1 MRYRQPQMR
10 PDCVAGALR
19 PDFPAFSKGVMV
31 LGSLVKICMPGLRAA
46 LTAIVAAT
54 ALAGCASTIERNGI
68 PTSALADKARVPGLE
83 GVRYWA
89 DEVSNDPVGDIRRH
103 TPNMPAIGRD
113 NARIK
118 GRPVVESLALS
129 GGGSDGAYGA
139 GVLAGWT
146 ERGDRPEF
154 EVVTGVSAGA
164 IIAPFAFLGSK
175 YDPAL
180 KVIWTEY
187 QQSQVVTAQFLPGLF
202 GGSALT
208 DTTPLAGLIAK
219 YVDREMLDKISAEYK
234 RGRILMVLTTNLD
247 AQRPVV
253 WNMGEIALDPS
264 PEALALFR
272 KVILASAAIPG
283 AFPPVNIDV
292 VADGKHY
299 EEMHVDGGTTRELF
313 VTPVQA
319 PLKAFDVL
327 YPVPPIRKIY
337 IVKNGKVVPEQEVI
351 PQTTFKIAARSIAT
365 LIKSQN
371 WSELYRLYRLA
382 VDGGADFNFTSVP
395 DDFNF
400 KTDLIYDPKY
410 QIALYERG
418 VEVGKSGVWLKAPP
432 GQTPITVQEMKQAK
446 PTKAQISKLTTPTK
460 TLTEQ
465 AAPTPVKPIAE
476 EKRIGSVPKPAAAA
490 NPQAAAETTEPQVP
504 DYSAWARSVTTN

>member
-1 MRYRQPQMR
+1 MRYRRPQIR
-10 PDCVAGALR
+10 RRCLVAALR
-19 PDFPAFSKGVMV
+19 AGYPRASKGVMV
-31 LGSLVKICMPGLRAA
+31 LGSLAKIGFSRIRAVLAAA
-46 LTAIVAAT
+46 LAAF
-54 ALAGCASTIERNGI
+54 ALTGCASTIERHGI
-68 PTSALADKARVPGLE
+68 PTAALADKAQVAGLE
-83 GVRYWA
+83 GVRFWA

-103 TPNMPAIGRD
+103 TPNMPTIGRD
-113 NARIK
+113 NSRVK

-129 GGGSDGAYGA
+129 GGGSDGAFGA

-146 ERGDRPEF
+146 DRGDRPEF

-164 IIAPFAFLGSK
+164 IIAPFAFLGPQ

-202 GGSALT
+202 GGQALT

-219 YVDREMLDKISAEYK
+219 YVDRAMLDAIAEQYK

-253 WNMGEIALDPS
+253 WNMGEIALNPS
-264 PEALALFR
+264 PEALTLFR

-292 VADGKHY
+292 VAGGKNY

-313 VTPVQA
+313 ITPVQA
-319 PLKAFDVL
+319 PLKAFDAL
-327 YPVPPIRKIY
+327 YPAPPIRKIY
-337 IVKNGKVVPEQEVI
+337 IIKNGKVVPEQEVI
-351 PQTTFKIAARSIAT
+351 PQTTFKIAARSIST

-371 WSELYRLYRLA
+371 WSELYRLYRVAL
-382 VDGGADFNFTSVP
+382 DGGADFNFTAVP
-395 DDFNF
+395 NDFNF

-410 QIALYERG
+410 QVALYERG
-418 VEVGKSGVWLKAPP
+418 IAVGKSGVWMKAPP
-432 GQTPITVQEMKQAK
+432 GQTPITVDEMKKAK
-446 PTKAQISKLTTPTK
+446 PTKAEMAKQT
-460 TLTEQ
+460 
-465 AAPTPVKPIAE
+465 TPVKRLQDPVA
-476 EKRIGSVPKPAAAA
+476 PPAAAPAVPVVPPVVAPGPSAA
-490 NPQAAAETTEPQVP
+490 NAAQPTVP
-504 DYSAWARSVTTN
+504 DFAAWSQSVTTN

>member
-1 MRYRQPQMR
+1 MT
-10 PDCVAGALR
+10 V
-19 PDFPAFSKGVMV
+19 
-31 LGSLVKICMPGLRAA
+31 
-46 LTAIVAAT
+46 
-54 ALAGCASTIERNGI
+54 LAGCASTIERHGI
-68 PTSALADKARVPGLE
+68 PNAALADKAHVPGLE
-83 GVRYWA
+83 GVRFWA
-89 DEVSNDPVGDIRRH
+89 DEVSADPIGDIRRR
-103 TPNMPAIGRD
+103 TPNIPVVGR
-113 NARIK
+113 NTQKVK
-118 GRPVVESLALS
+118 GRPIVETLALS
-129 GGGSDGAYGA
+129 GGGADGAYGA
-139 GVLAGWT
+139 GVLTGWT

-164 IIAPFAFLGSK
+164 IIAPFAFLGQR

-180 KVIWTEY
+180 KIIWTEY

-219 YVDREMLDKISAEYK
+219 YVDRPMLDAIAAEYK

-264 PEALALFR
+264 PEALMLFR

-292 VADGKHY
+292 VADGKNY

-319 PLKAFDVL
+319 PLKAFDAL
-327 YPVPPIRKIY
+327 YPAPPIRKLY
-337 IVKNGKVVPEQEVI
+337 IIKNGKVVPEQEII

-371 WSELYRLYRLA
+371 WSELYRIYRLA

-400 KTDLIYDPKY
+400 KTELIYDPKY
-410 QIALYERG
+410 QVALYERG
-418 VEVGKSGVWLKAPP
+418 IAVGRSGAWLKAPP
-432 GQTPITVQEMKQAK
+432 GQTPITVQDMKKA
-446 PTKAQISKLTTPTK
+446 PSTKAEMAKRTAPAK
-460 TLTEQ
+460 TLTDATAP
-465 AAPTPVKPIAE
+465 AAVAPVA
-476 EKRIGSVPKPAAAA
+476 PAAAPSAPTQPLAVQPTPPATVPAAVPGPSAA
-490 NPQAAAETTEPQVP
+490 NDTAPGLEPQAP
-504 DYSAWARSVTTN
+504 DYAAWSRSVTTN

>member
-1 MRYRQPQMR
+1 M
-10 PDCVAGALR
+10 
-19 PDFPAFSKGVMV
+19 
-31 LGSLVKICMPGLRAA
+31 GLFVTIQLQEARATTLAA
-46 LTAIVAAT
+46 LLAT
-54 ALAGCASTIERNGI
+54 CLTGCASTIERNGI
-68 PTSALADKARVPGLE
+68 SNMALAEKAHVPGLA
-83 GVRYWA
+83 GVRFWA
-89 DEVSNDPVGDIRRH
+89 DEVSADPISEIRRR
-103 TPNMPAIGRD
+103 TPHMPAVGRD
-113 NARIK
+113 TQKVK
-118 GRPVVESLALS
+118 GRPIVETLALS
-129 GGGSDGAYGA
+129 GGGSDGAFGA

-146 ERGDRPEF
+146 DRGDRPEF

-164 IIAPFAFLGSK
+164 IIAPFAYLGPK

-219 YVDREMLDKISAEYK
+219 YVDREMLDAIAAQYN

-253 WNMGEIALDPS
+253 WNMGEIARDPS

-292 VADGKHY
+292 VADGKNY

-313 VTPVQA
+313 VAPVQA

-327 YPVPPIRKIY
+327 YPAPPIRKMY
-337 IVKNGKVVPEQEVI
+337 IIKNGKVVPEQDVVQ
-351 PQTTFKIAARSIAT
+351 QTTFKIAARSIAT

-371 WSELYRLYRLA
+371 WSELYRIYRMA
-382 VDGGADFNFTSVP
+382 IDAGADFNFTSVP
-395 DDFNF
+395 NDFNF
-400 KTDLIYDPKY
+400 KTDLIYDQKY
-410 QIALYERG
+410 QMALYERG
-418 VEVGKSGVWLKAPP
+418 IAMGKAGTWQKAPP
-432 GQTPITVQEMKQAK
+432 GQTPISFDAMKQIKPAK
-446 PTKAQISKLTTPTK
+446 ISTAATSSSIKPK
-460 TLTEQ
+460 
-465 AAPTPVKPIAE
+465 AAPPTAAAIPEHPLNATPEAPAVVPTPAAQAKAD
-476 EKRIGSVPKPAAAA
+476 SVPPAAIDGTSEA
-490 NPQAAAETTEPQVP
+490 P
-504 DYSAWARSVTTN
+504 DYAAWSRSVTTN